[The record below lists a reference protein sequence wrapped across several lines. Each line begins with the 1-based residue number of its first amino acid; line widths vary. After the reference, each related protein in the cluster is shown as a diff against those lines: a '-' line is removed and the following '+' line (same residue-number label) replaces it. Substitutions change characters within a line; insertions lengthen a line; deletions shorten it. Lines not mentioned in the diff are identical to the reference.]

1 MVGENLVCVQTY
13 SNALTYSYIKSI
25 KPVISFCL
33 IKPVRYVAQRFTF
46 FSTFISRR
54 LLFLSSR
61 FKLQFQSLNNTDRR
75 QGRMSLK
82 SLENF
87 LRQEQNE
94 LNDEYVEVVMDATT
108 SFITR
113 SNIMQSIKLYRVEGR
128 NGLET
133 IQAN

>member
-1 MVGENLVCVQTY
+1 MKTY

>member
-1 MVGENLVCVQTY
+1 MKTY

-33 IKPVRYVAQRFTF
+33 FKPVRYVAQRFTF

>member
-1 MVGENLVCVQTY
+1 M
-13 SNALTYSYIKSI
+13 
-25 KPVISFCL
+25 
-33 IKPVRYVAQRFTF
+33 
-46 FSTFISRR
+46 
-54 LLFLSSR
+54 SSR

>member
-1 MVGENLVCVQTY
+1 MFRENWVCVNTY
-13 SNALTYSYIKSI
+13 TNALTYSYIKS
-25 KPVISFCL
+25 

>member
-1 MVGENLVCVQTY
+1 MKTY

-87 LRQEQNE
+87 LWQEQNE